1 MRNDGRKL
9 TMTFIN
15 STGKPRLLVLIC
27 TCLLIQPTTM
37 KAQRTSQPAGQEAS
51 RTASAQEGRIRPPDV
66 ITCDRNH
73 LTSYTGKVLSY
84 SRRTGRTT
92 LSIRTDW
99 DTTETVTLN
108 HPRSSNPVRW
118 FLLHGETFKQSDWA
132 TIESSKSRLRPNMRV
147 TAWVCDDGRNP
158 IIDWQPSRGETA
170 PTSTP

>member
-1 MRNDGRKL
+1 MAFKL
-9 TMTFIN
+9 
-15 STGKPRLLVLIC
+15 STGKLPSLVLLC
-27 TCLLIQPTTM
+27 ACLLAHFTTM
-37 KAQRTSQPAGQEAS
+37 KAQRTS
-51 RTASAQEGRIRPPDV
+51 SAQDERRMRPPDV

-108 HPRSSNPVRW
+108 HPRSSNPAKW
-118 FLLHGETFKQSDWA
+118 FLLRGETFKQSDWA
-132 TIESSKSRLRPNMRV
+132 TIESSRSNLKPNMRV

-158 IIDWQPSRGETA
+158 IIDWQPSTTA
-170 PTSTP
+170 PRSTP